1 MSSAPSTSVNRAPEA
16 DAMNRGVP
24 PTERNARTGE
34 FTPPGIA
41 SCARLK
47 RSSERVTRP
56 GYRPASDSAL
66 RDGHDVLSGLAEAP
80 LPGCWAVGDHR
91 TVMTAGALGVLGL
104 LGGALLYRSA
114 RKRLSV
120 RWIIMIVVVGALS
133 GLLLGRAATLQPG
146 NNTEM
151 IQRVALAIVITSW
164 CALVREILRQRRDQS

>member
-1 MSSAPSTSVNRAPEA
+1 M
-16 DAMNRGVP
+16 
-24 PTERNARTGE
+24 
-34 FTPPGIA
+34 
-41 SCARLK
+41 
-47 RSSERVTRP
+47 
-56 GYRPASDSAL
+56 
-66 RDGHDVLSGLAEAP
+66 GH
-80 LPGCWAVGDHR
+80 HR